1 MSRVDR
7 RFLIAAV
14 FIGALIGIDA
24 YFNALVPEVTA
35 PSAESIPRQLGEW
48 QGMDVALG
56 EEELDEILAGGRLAA
71 VQRLYKNS
79 AGQVVDAIAIYLER
93 PEAVHHTPERCLTGA
108 GWSLSRISTTSV
120 PLIGESGTAEAN
132 LVTGLRGEMKIVEL
146 FLFASG
152 DGFRRSALQSLV
164 AYSQRGLSKR
174 DQTLAM
180 VIMTTQIAADADDRE
195 ALEYMFDFAGRYLP
209 AVRASMAE

>member
-7 RFLIAAV
+7 RFLIAAAV
-14 FIGALIGIDA
+14 IGALIGIDA
-24 YFNALVPEVTA
+24 YFHALVPDVSA
-35 PSAESIPRQLGEW
+35 PPPDAIPRRLADW
-48 QGMDVALG
+48 QGRDIELS
-56 EEELDEILAGGRLAA
+56 EEDLDQILAGGRLAA
-71 VQRLYKNS
+71 LQRLYQNPE
-79 AGQVVDAIAIYLER
+79 GRIVDAMAIYLER

-108 GWSLSRISTTSV
+108 GWSLSRISTVSV
-120 PLIGESGTAEAN
+120 PLIGEGGSAEAN
-132 LVTGLRGEMKIVEL
+132 LVTGEKGGTKIVEL
-146 FLFASG
+146 FLFASA

-174 DQTLAM
+174 DQTMAM
-180 VIMTTQIAADADDRE
+180 IIMTTQVPVTSDDRE